1 MKLSLE
7 HKLFMGVCIAVIII
21 MLFVPRGLGLSAGFS
36 AHLGSL
42 RGSVEFEAFENFD
55 DGSQK
60 PCLVLFHA
68 NWCGHCK
75 KMKPE
80 WDKFKKENNSNN
92 TGVIALDLENDEN
105 KDLMNKHGIKGFPTI
120 KFFPNGHSNGNGED
134 YNGSRTADAFHSF
147 VKGVSQRMP
156 NQAASVTGNVPS
168 ANSAGVDVNSFV
180 ARNFDMQ

>member
-1 MKLSLE
+1 MKLSFE

-21 MLFVPRGLGLSAGFS
+21 MLFVPRGLGLSAGIS

-42 RGSVEFEAFENFD
+42 RGSIEFEAFENFD
-55 DGSQK
+55 DGSKK

-80 WDKFKKENNSNN
+80 WDKFKKDNNASNS
-92 TGVIALDLENDEN
+92 GVIALDVESDEN
-105 KDLMNKHGIKGFPTI
+105 KEVINKHGIKGFPTI
-120 KFFPNGHSNGNGED
+120 KFFPNGHANGGGED
-134 YNGSRTADAFHSF
+134 YNGARTADAFHSF
-147 VKGVSQRMP
+147 VKGVPQSKP
-156 NQAASVTGNVPS
+156 NQAANLDGNVPA
-168 ANSAGVDVNSFV
+168 ANSSGVNVNSFV